1 MKVRFAT
8 IEDSNDILTWRNDSE
23 SRKNF
28 KDSSIIS
35 EASHKEWFE
44 DKLGSKKA
52 RLVVSELNE
61 EKIGVTRFE
70 VEDGSILVSINL
82 SPHSRGKGYGSKM
95 LLLSEEILDFGSKE
109 KEDYYRAEIYKDNIA
124 SIKIFEKAGY
134 VLKSSKDN
142 ILLYTKLIK

>member
-1 MKVRFAT
+1 MLT
-8 IEDSNDILTWRNDSE
+8 IE
-23 SRKNF
+23 F
-28 KDSSIIS
+28 SSIKSGPFKI
-35 EASHKEWFE
+35 EPASIVTF
-44 DKLGSKKA
+44 LP
-52 RLVVSELNE
+52 
-61 EKIGVTRFE
+61 KIIGPFE